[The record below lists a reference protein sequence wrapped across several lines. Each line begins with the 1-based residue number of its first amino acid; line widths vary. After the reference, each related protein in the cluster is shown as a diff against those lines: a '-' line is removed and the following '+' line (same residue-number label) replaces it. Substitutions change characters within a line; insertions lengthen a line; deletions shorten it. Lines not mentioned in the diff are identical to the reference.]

1 MDNYLV
7 ELSSWIRAES
17 RGCLFREA
25 FLPVLQIASSGLR
38 REQYHLLQQ
47 AGV

>member
-17 RGCLFREA
+17 RGCLFREVL
-25 FLPVLQIASSGLR
+25 LPVLQIASSGLH
-38 REQYHLLQQ
+38 RE
-47 AGV
+47 